1 MKPTSSQP
9 VRAAIYLRISLDRE
23 MDGLAIDRQREDCE
37 KLAQFRGWEIVE
49 TYVDQSISA
58 SDKTKKRPAYL
69 RMVADYEAGLLDA
82 IVCYDLDRLARQPRE
97 LEDWIDRADSRGLL
111 LVTANGDADL
121 GTDGGRMYA
130 RIKAAVARAEVERKG
145 ARQSRAHVQRAR
157 QGRPPKG
164 VCPMGSSSLTRLRL
178 CVPSTLPSFEGTR
191 CTESHAPSAALRPT
205 ARRLGFRACP
215 CTVGRSSSN
224 AMLDGRLRASSF
236 ARCPMTS
243 PGHPR
248 RCSASCGT
256 LAMRGTRS
264 TPRRTLVGRRPG
276 NRAVRLC
283 PRQG

>member
-1 MKPTSSQP
+1 
-9 VRAAIYLRISLDRE
+9 

-82 IVCYDLDRLARQPRE
+82 IVCYDLDRLTRQPRE
-97 LEDWIDRADSRGLL
+97 LEDWIDRAESRGLL

-145 ARQSRAHVQRAR
+145 ARQSRAHVQLAR

-164 VCPMGSSSLTRLRL
+164 FVRWAIPPLASSSLTRLKL

-215 CTVGRSSSN
+215 CTVG
-224 AMLDGRLRASSF
+224 
-236 ARCPMTS
+236 
-243 PGHPR
+243 
-248 RCSASCGT
+248 
-256 LAMRGTRS
+256 
-264 TPRRTLVGRRPG
+264 
-276 NRAVRLC
+276 
-283 PRQG
+283 

>member
-82 IVCYDLDRLARQPRE
+82 IVCYDLDRLTRQPRE
-97 LEDWIDRADSRGLL
+97 LEDWIDRAESRGLL

-130 RIKAAVARAEVERKG
+130 RIKAEIVSYDDLIEAGSMAAAKAAGKVRMEGKDYVMQDGDIVEFRTG
-145 ARQSRAHVQRAR
+145 
-157 QGRPPKG
+157 
-164 VCPMGSSSLTRLRL
+164 LT
-178 CVPSTLPSFEGTR
+178 SKK
-191 CTESHAPSAALRPT
+191 
-205 ARRLGFRACP
+205 
-215 CTVGRSSSN
+215 
-224 AMLDGRLRASSF
+224 
-236 ARCPMTS
+236 
-243 PGHPR
+243 
-248 RCSASCGT
+248 
-256 LAMRGTRS
+256 
-264 TPRRTLVGRRPG
+264 
-276 NRAVRLC
+276 
-283 PRQG
+283 